1 MEKDYDFESLDGPI
15 KLSQLC
21 GENDSLIVFHFMFSG
36 GDNGCKLCSFFL
48 DGINGIY
55 DHLKPRAR
63 FVAVALASP
72 QDLEKVRVKKG
83 WKFPLVSSKG
93 SSFNKDYGVGWTQE
107 EVDNGQAVYNYNRLW
122 KYGTMAPGI
131 SVFKASDG
139 SLYHTYSSYG
149 AGLADF
155 NSTFAFLDVIP
166 EGRNE
171 KGANMWWVKHKE
183 EYDA

>member
-1 MEKDYDFESLDGPI
+1 MSSAEAKKAKVHEVVSHDEWIKAREILLREEKELTRKKAALAEKRQELPWEKVEKDYDFESLDGPI

-83 WKFPLVSSKG
+83 WKQP
-93 SSFNKDYGVGWTQE
+93 
-107 EVDNGQAVYNYNRLW
+107 
-122 KYGTMAPGI
+122 
-131 SVFKASDG
+131 
-139 SLYHTYSSYG
+139 
-149 AGLADF
+149 
-155 NSTFAFLDVIP
+155 
-166 EGRNE
+166 
-171 KGANMWWVKHKE
+171 
-183 EYDA
+183 